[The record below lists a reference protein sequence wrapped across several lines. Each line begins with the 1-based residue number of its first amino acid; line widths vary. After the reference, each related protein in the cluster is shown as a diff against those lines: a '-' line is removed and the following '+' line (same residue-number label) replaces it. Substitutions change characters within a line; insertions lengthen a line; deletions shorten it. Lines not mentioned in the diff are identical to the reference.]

1 MWLAVHENDNHCVSV
16 FTSMHVSVSFCCL
29 MEVDQDSSP
38 SLVDKK
44 GVVLCQCPLQK
55 LTPIHLGKCKL
66 HFDKIYKTLT

>member
-1 MWLAVHENDNHCVSV
+1 MWLHEDDNHCVSV

-44 GVVLCQCPLQK
+44 GVVLCQYP